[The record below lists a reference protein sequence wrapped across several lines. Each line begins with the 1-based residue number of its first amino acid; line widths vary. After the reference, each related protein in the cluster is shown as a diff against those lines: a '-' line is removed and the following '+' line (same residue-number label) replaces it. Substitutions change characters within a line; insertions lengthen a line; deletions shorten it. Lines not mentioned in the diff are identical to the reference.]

1 MSRYFQKN
9 HLPTWEEVEQYSD
22 KWQLYKDLIAGIPDD
37 VQVKHLMLG
46 EQWAYCE
53 AESGV
58 GVSMMVRGGAGA
70 SRIRVAA
77 SSMKLRDLAAL
88 STSWSFVEATA
99 GVAALNAWYSSE
111 PVAKANGLI
120 IDEGENDGFRVYRK
134 LIEGKRV
141 TIVGHFPLIER
152 MGDICDLTILERM
165 PQPGDIPD
173 PACEYIIGEQD
184 FLFSTGITLQNKTLP
199 RLLELAREG
208 GTEVILVGPS
218 VVPAPV
224 LFDYGVVCAAGSI
237 VLPERA
243 ENIKLA
249 MEQGS
254 KTSIFGQGLQKMRV
268 EKPGWRNDRDTAK
281 M

>member
-1 MSRYFQKN
+1 MSRYFDKDT
-9 HLPTWEEVEQYSD
+9 LPTWAEVEQYSD
-22 KWQLYKDLIAGIPDD
+22 KWKLYKELIAGIPED

-46 EQWAYCE
+46 EHWAYCE

-58 GVSMMVRGGAGA
+58 GVSMMVHGGAGMSRLDRPA
-70 SRIRVAA
+70 ST
-77 SSMKLRDLAAL
+77 MKLRDLAAL

-99 GVAALNAWYSSE
+99 GVAALNAWYGSE
-111 PVAKANGLI
+111 PVARANGLI

-134 LIEGKRV
+134 LVEGKRV
-141 TIVGHFPLIER
+141 TIVGHFPMIER
-152 MGDICDLTILERM
+152 MGDICDLTILERN
-165 PQPGDIPD
+165 PHSGDIPD

-184 FLFSTGITLQNKTLP
+184 YLFSTGITLQNKTLP

-243 ENIKLA
+243 AGIMTA

-254 KTSIFGQGLQKMRV
+254 HTNIFGQGLQKMRV
-268 EKPGWRNDRDTAK
+268 EKPGWRTE
-281 M
+281 

>member
-1 MSRYFQKN
+1 MSRYFEKDG
-9 HLPTWEEVEQYSD
+9 LPTWEQVEQYSD
-22 KWQLYKDLIAGIPDD
+22 KWRLYKELIAGIPED
-37 VQVKHLMLG
+37 VQVKRLMLG

-58 GVSMMVRGGAGA
+58 GVSMMVRGGAGG
-70 SRIRVAA
+70 SRIGMPA
-77 SSMKLRDLAAL
+77 SAMKLRDLAAL
-88 STSWSFVEATA
+88 ATSWSFVEATA

-120 IDEGENDGFRVYRK
+120 IDEGENDGFRVYK
-134 LIEGKRV
+134 QLVEGKRV
-141 TIVGHFPLIER
+141 TVVGHFPLIER

-173 PACEYIIGEQD
+173 PACEYIIEEQD
-184 FLFSTGITLQNKTLP
+184 YLFSTGITLQNKTLP
-199 RLLELAREG
+199 RLLQLARDG

-218 VVPAPV
+218 VVPSPV
-224 LFDYGVVCAAGSI
+224 LFGYGVVCAAGSI

-243 ENIKLA
+243 QGIMCA

-254 KTSIFGQGLQKMRV
+254 RSNIFGQGLQKMRI
-268 EKPGWRNDRDTAK
+268 EKPSWRG
-281 M
+281 